1 MGLLAAAMEAIFN
14 IVLPVFAIMGCGYA
28 VGRAGLLGEQ
38 ASGALNAFVFYVAL
52 PALFF
57 GTMAQLELSQV
68 FHWPFILAF
77 GGGLIGT
84 FGLALLVAAF
94 VFPGRLAI
102 LTLHGAAAIFSNT
115 GYMGVPLLLIA
126 YGPAGLPAGIISTV
140 ITGVVV
146 MAVATV
152 LIELDGNGDEAVGQL
167 AKNAFA
173 AVIKSP
179 LLLSALAGILWA
191 WSDVPLPAPIVRFCD
206 LMGSTAGPC
215 ALFAMGLFM
224 VGKSLTAGI
233 GEVGWLSLLKLLVMP
248 AVTYWLAFH
257 VMEMET
263 LWAQS
268 AVIQAAL
275 PTGALVFV
283 LAHRYGLYIQRA
295 TAAIVISTLLSIG
308 TLSALFIYFGVG

>member
-1 MGLLAAAMEAIFN
+1 MEAILN

-28 VGRAGLLGEQ
+28 VGRVGLLGEQ

-57 GTMAQLELSQV
+57 GTMAQLEISQIL
-68 FHWPFILAF
+68 HWPFIAAF

-84 FGLALLVAAF
+84 FGLAMLVAAF
-94 VFPGRLAI
+94 AFPGRLAV

-115 GYMGVPLLLIA
+115 GYMGIPLLLIA
-126 YGPAGLPAGIISTV
+126 YGEAGLPAGIIATV
-140 ITGVVV
+140 MTGVVV
-146 MAVATV
+146 MAVATL
-152 LIELDGNGDEAVGQL
+152 LIELDGNGDEAALDL
-167 AKNAFA
+167 ARNALG
-173 AVIKSP
+173 AVVKSP
-179 LLLSALAGILWA
+179 LLLSAVAGILWA
-191 WSDVPLPAPIVRFCD
+191 WSGLELPTPVARFCD

-224 VGKSLTAGI
+224 VGKSLTAGL

-257 VMEMET
+257 VMTMDT
-263 LWAQS
+263 IWAQS

-283 LAHRYGLYIQRA
+283 LAHRYGVYIQRA
-295 TAAIVISTLLSIG
+295 TAAIVISTLLSVG
-308 TLSALFIYFGVG
+308 TISGIFIYFGVG

>member
-1 MGLLAAAMEAIFN
+1 MEAILN

-28 VGRAGLLGEQ
+28 VGRVGLLGEQ

-57 GTMAQLELSQV
+57 GTMAQLEISQIL
-68 FHWPFILAF
+68 HWPFIVAF
-77 GGGLIGT
+77 GGGLVGT
-84 FGLALLVAAF
+84 FGLAMLVAAF
-94 VFPGRLAI
+94 AFPGRLAI

-115 GYMGVPLLLIA
+115 GYMGIPLLLIA
-126 YGPAGLPAGIISTV
+126 YGEAGLPAGIIGTV
-140 ITGVVV
+140 MTGVVV
-146 MAVATV
+146 MAVATL
-152 LIELDGNGDEAVGQL
+152 LIELDGNGDEAARDL
-167 AKNAFA
+167 ARNALA
-173 AVIKSP
+173 AVVKSP
-179 LLLSALAGILWA
+179 LLLSAAAGILWA
-191 WSDVPLPAPIVRFCD
+191 WSGLELPTPVARFCD

-224 VGKSLTAGI
+224 VGKSLTAGL

-257 VMEMET
+257 VMTMET
-263 LWAQS
+263 IWAQS

-308 TLSALFIYFGVG
+308 TISGIFVYFGVG